1 MTNPDIKKKKR
12 QVWAAGIMFGVV
24 LIVVCLLLFL
34 LSDAGA
40 SLLARLGATTTVY
53 EPVSS
58 ELPSSSTLLT
68 ETALPEETPKSQD
81 KVSISKER
89 FLERAQDLGAEF
101 TAVLS
106 SENDRMAAYT
116 VESLAGETASLVLS
130 LQKGSVTAFTISM
143 QQPFPPAPLAADAG
157 WIMQQEHA
165 AQQERYEA
173 GIAWYCDVFSACAL
187 ALDYEETLPY
197 VDVLSLKETVDA
209 ALRESKSGT
218 GRAGAFQLDTSID
231 AEEMCVTTFRSIS

>member
-12 QVWAAGIMFGVV
+12 QVWAAGVMFGVV

-53 EPVSS
+53 EPASS
-58 ELPSSSTLLT
+58 ELLSSSVPST
-68 ETALPEETPKSQD
+68 ETVQPEVTPKPQD
-81 KVSISKER
+81 KASISKEQ

-106 SENDRMAAYT
+106 LENDRMAAYT
-116 VESLAGETASLVLS
+116 VESQAGEIATLVLS
-130 LQKGSVTAFTISM
+130 LQKGYVTAFTISM
-143 QQPFPPAPLAADAG
+143 QQPLPPAPLAADAG

-173 GIAWYCDVFSACAL
+173 AIAWYCDVFGACAL
-187 ALDYEETLPY
+187 AQDYEETLPY
-197 VDVLSLKETVDA
+197 VDVLSLKEMVGA

-218 GRAGAFQLDTSID
+218 GRAGAFQLDISID
-231 AEEMCVTTFRSIS
+231 AEEMCITTFRSIS